1 MSDLLNQFLGGFPN
15 SSHPFDRKR
24 FIKYAFEAARAGK
37 ALDVEALRMAG
48 VTDENVKRYLDAY
61 SWIRDI
67 QAMLDSGEL

>member
-37 ALDVEALRMAG
+37 ALDVEALRMG
-48 VTDENVKRYLDAY
+48 GCN
-61 SWIRDI
+61 
-67 QAMLDSGEL
+67 